1 MKSRI
6 VFDPSTGMV
15 MIAQDM
21 GVIQRAPPKPQGY
34 WDWAYNNDWGRPLGD
49 PTFYASIFQNGLF
62 ITVSSN
68 GIWYSTD
75 GGKWM
80 SPQPSV
86 PASSTLYAIASGKR
100 STDGEEIFV
109 AVGEEAG
116 FYSSDGKTWIA
127 ATGLGDADLYDV
139 IYADNLFVAV
149 GSDATILYSVDG
161 DTWTAA
167 PGITGEAQFN
177 AVTWNNVF
185 VAVANSSTIWWSL
198 DGIDWGIATGLSGSA
213 NFADV
218 VYGGGKF
225 VAVADYGT
233 IWWSSDGINWSISN
247 TIPPDGPDIYFY
259 KVSYGN
265 GIFVAAGDMGGAVW
279 PSTPIYYSK
288 DGVTWTQAQGIK
300 FDDDYNDYPPF
311 NDLNYVNGYFVAIN
325 KSCELVFPM
334 YSSTDGINWN
344 ENAASATPRG
354 NGGDGPFD
362 PGGGC

>member
-15 MIAQDM
+15 MVAQSQ
-21 GVIQRAPPKPQGY
+21 GVIQRAPPKPEGT
-34 WDWAYNNDWGRPLGD
+34 WDWKVNNDYNVLGVD
-49 PTFYASIFQNGLF
+49 LTFYASIFKNGLF

-80 SPQPSV
+80 NQA
-86 PASSTLYAIASGKR
+86 PASSMPTLYAITSGKR

-127 ATGLGDADLYDV
+127 AKGLGDAYLYDV
-139 IYADNLFVAV
+139 IYANNLFVAV
-149 GSDATILYSVDG
+149 GYDATIVYSTDG
-161 DTWTAA
+161 QSWHSWVPDVV
-167 PGITGEAQFN
+167 PIGEAQFN
-177 AVTWNNVF
+177 AVTYANNAF
-185 VAVANSSTIWWSL
+185 VAVANSSTIWWSC
-198 DGIDWGIATGLSGSA
+198 DGKGWTIATGLSGSA

-233 IWWSSDGINWSISN
+233 IWNSSDGETWSISN
-247 TIPPDGPDIYFY
+247 TIPPDGPDIVFY

-265 GIFVAAGDMGGAVW
+265 GIFVAAGDMNGAVA
-279 PSTPIYYSK
+279 PATPIYYSK
-288 DGVTWTQAQGIK
+288 DGVTWTQAKGIK
-300 FDDDYNDYPPF
+300 FDDDYSDWPPF

-325 KSCELVFPM
+325 KSCDLIFPM

-344 ENAASATPRG
+344 ENRSSSTPLG
-354 NGGDGPFD
+354 NGG
-362 PGGGC
+362 C

>member
-15 MIAQDM
+15 IVAQSQ

-34 WDWAYNNDWGRPLGD
+34 WDWKYNDDSNDL
-49 PTFYASIFQNGLF
+49 TFYASIFQNGLF

-68 GIWYSTD
+68 GIRYSTD
-75 GGKWM
+75 GGKWTN
-80 SPQPSV
+80 QAHAPST
-86 PASSTLYAIASGKR
+86 PTLHAITSGKR

-116 FYSSDGKTWIA
+116 FYSSDGKTWTA
-127 ATGLGDADLYDV
+127 ATGLGDAYLYDV
-139 IYADNLFVAV
+139 IYANNVFVAV
-149 GSDATILYSVDG
+149 GYDATILYSADG
-161 DTWTAA
+161 QSWHPALR
-167 PGITGEAQFN
+167 ITGEAQFN
-177 AVTWNNVF
+177 AVTYANNVF
-185 VAVANSSTIWWSL
+185 VAVANSSTIWWSP
-198 DGIDWGIATGLSGSA
+198 DGKNWSIATRLSGSA

-233 IWWSSDGINWSISN
+233 IWNSSDGKTWSISK
-247 TIPPDGPDIYFY
+247 TIPPDGPDIVFY

-265 GIFVAAGDMGGAVW
+265 GIFVAAGDMSGAVA
-279 PSTPIYYSK
+279 PATPIYYSE
-288 DGVTWTQAQGIK
+288 DGVTWTQAKGIK
-300 FDDDYNDYPPF
+300 WDDDYNNWPPF

-325 KSCELVFPM
+325 SEYLVLPM

-344 ENAASATPRG
+344 ENAPSAPPRG
-354 NGGDGPFD
+354 NGGDGPID